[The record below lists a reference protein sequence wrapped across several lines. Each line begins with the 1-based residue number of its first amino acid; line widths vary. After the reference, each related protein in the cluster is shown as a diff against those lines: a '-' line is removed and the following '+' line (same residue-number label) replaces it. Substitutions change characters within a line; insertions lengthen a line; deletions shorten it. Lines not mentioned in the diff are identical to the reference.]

1 MWVGLIGRFV
11 TGSLVESDL
20 PPQGHFTEAEGWY
33 IAIGSSVLSMVEQE
47 EER

>member
-1 MWVGLIGRFV
+1 MWLGLIGMGFI
-11 TGSLVESDL
+11 GSLVGYDL